1 MVLLA
6 QFLYCNT
13 HTLVEPCLISDIW
26 QQKCP
31 VIKSEYV
38 ILIMTK
44 LIHGNNYY
52 DEKVKNMLYKCK
64 RKDDDGGGEMG
75 GEIIGHILFS
85 FFFWFEGG
93 EYWEGRAVEWVGLG
107 RESIGR

>member
-1 MVLLA
+1 MVLLG

-64 RKDDDGGGEMG
+64 GKDDDGVEKW
-75 GEIIGHILFS
+75 EEKSLDIFCSHFS
-85 FFFWFEGG
+85 FGLREGST
-93 EYWEGRAVEWVGLG
+93 GRVE
-107 RESIGR
+107 